1 MWRDLPEEK
10 WFLLLKEEIPCNS
23 HIKRNRRKKKVAN
36 IQIKIALW
44 KQIKLQIQQIVDQ
57 ISLKELKNRNE
68 SLMEL
73 RLIPWS
79 GSLDTF

>member
-1 MWRDLPEEK
+1 MKFCILVQ
-10 WFLLLKEEIPCNS
+10 
-23 HIKRNRRKKKVAN
+23 KVAN

-44 KQIKLQIQQIVDQ
+44 KQIKLQIQQIVYQ
-57 ISLKELKNRNE
+57 ISLNELNNRNE

>member
-1 MWRDLPEEK
+1 MKFCILVQ
-10 WFLLLKEEIPCNS
+10 
-23 HIKRNRRKKKVAN
+23 KVAN

>member
-1 MWRDLPEEK
+1 MKFCILVQ
-10 WFLLLKEEIPCNS
+10 
-23 HIKRNRRKKKVAN
+23 KVAN

-44 KQIKLQIQQIVDQ
+44 KQIKLQIQQIVHQ

>member
-1 MWRDLPEEK
+1 MKFCILVQ
-10 WFLLLKEEIPCNS
+10 
-23 HIKRNRRKKKVAN
+23 KVAN
-36 IQIKIALW
+36 IQIKIAFW

>member
-1 MWRDLPEEK
+1 MKFCILVQ
-10 WFLLLKEEIPCNS
+10 
-23 HIKRNRRKKKVAN
+23 KVAN
-36 IQIKIALW
+36 IQIKIAMW
-44 KQIKLQIQQIVDQ
+44 KQIKLQIQQIVHQ

>member
-1 MWRDLPEEK
+1 MKFCILVQ
-10 WFLLLKEEIPCNS
+10 
-23 HIKRNRRKKKVAN
+23 KVAN

-44 KQIKLQIQQIVDQ
+44 KQIKLQIQQIVNQ
-57 ISLKELKNRNE
+57 ISLNELKNRNE

>member
-1 MWRDLPEEK
+1 MKFCILVQ
-10 WFLLLKEEIPCNS
+10 
-23 HIKRNRRKKKVAN
+23 KVAN

-44 KQIKLQIQQIVDQ
+44 KQIKLQIQQIVDK

>member
-1 MWRDLPEEK
+1 MKFCILAQ
-10 WFLLLKEEIPCNS
+10 
-23 HIKRNRRKKKVAN
+23 KVAN

>member
-1 MWRDLPEEK
+1 MKFCILAQ
-10 WFLLLKEEIPCNS
+10 
-23 HIKRNRRKKKVAN
+23 KVAN

-44 KQIKLQIQQIVDQ
+44 KQIKLQIQQIVDK

>member
-1 MWRDLPEEK
+1 MKFCILVQ
-10 WFLLLKEEIPCNS
+10 
-23 HIKRNRRKKKVAN
+23 KVAN
-36 IQIKIALW
+36 MQIKIALW
-44 KQIKLQIQQIVDQ
+44 KQIKLQIQQIVHQ
-57 ISLKELKNRNE
+57 ISLNELKNRNE

>member
-1 MWRDLPEEK
+1 MKFCILVQ
-10 WFLLLKEEIPCNS
+10 
-23 HIKRNRRKKKVAN
+23 KVAN

-44 KQIKLQIQQIVDQ
+44 KQIKLQIQQIVYQ
-57 ISLKELKNRNE
+57 ISLYELNNRNE

>member
-1 MWRDLPEEK
+1 MKFCILVQ
-10 WFLLLKEEIPCNS
+10 
-23 HIKRNRRKKKVAN
+23 KVAN

-68 SLMEL
+68 SLMEF

>member
-1 MWRDLPEEK
+1 MKFCILAQ
-10 WFLLLKEEIPCNS
+10 
-23 HIKRNRRKKKVAN
+23 KVAN

-44 KQIKLQIQQIVDQ
+44 KQIKLQIQQIVYQ
-57 ISLKELKNRNE
+57 ISLNELNNRNE

>member
-1 MWRDLPEEK
+1 MKFCILVQ
-10 WFLLLKEEIPCNS
+10 
-23 HIKRNRRKKKVAN
+23 KVAN

-44 KQIKLQIQQIVDQ
+44 KQIKLQIQQIVHQ
-57 ISLKELKNRNE
+57 ISLNELKNRNE

>member
-1 MWRDLPEEK
+1 MKFCILVQ
-10 WFLLLKEEIPCNS
+10 
-23 HIKRNRRKKKVAN
+23 KVAN

-44 KQIKLQIQQIVDQ
+44 KQIKLQILQIVHQ
-57 ISLKELKNRNE
+57 ISLNELKNSNE